1 MTMPLRESVARMK
14 AAVAAR
20 FPEDAEVVDA
30 QMLDFDDDAYEV
42 WLENFCELTNAA
54 MARRDEATVRA
65 HLSYISQ
72 QLNEGD
78 EEVTRAVDVAYAENL
93 MWSLN
98 GEGKRWAWPL
108 VPSNLR
114 QLYLNMW
121 GEPRLDD

>member
-1 MTMPLRESVARMK
+1 MSSRVK

-20 FPEDAEVVDA
+20 FPEEAETVAA

-42 WLENFCELTNAA
+42 WLENFCELMNAA

-65 HLSYISQ
+65 HLSCISQ
-72 QLNEGD
+72 QLDEGD
-78 EEVTRAVDVAYAENL
+78 AEVSSAVGVAYTEKL

-108 VPSNLR
+108 VSSNLKR
-114 QLYLNMW
+114 LCLNMW
-121 GEPRLDD
+121 REPKLDD